1 MNQSKPLSKSK
12 RSCCYYC
19 GKSMLDNS
27 LALHCKEV
35 HNKPKRVAGQTLLS
49 FASGSDRNEQ
59 ENQSKPDS
67 LPPSSLPPVS
77 SDDDRC
83 LSLPGVENRREK
95 RSRTEF
101 SEVASSADYTSDTT
115 SQSVVNEK
123 LDLILTQLSNLDLKI
138 TTSASYSL
146 LL

>member
-1 MNQSKPLSKSK
+1 
-12 RSCCYYC
+12 
-19 GKSMLDNS
+19 MLDNS
-27 LALHCKEV
+27 LALNCKEV
-35 HNKPKRVAGQTLLS
+35 HNKTKQVAGQTLLS

-67 LPPSSLPPVS
+67 LPS

-101 SEVASSADYTSDTT
+101 SEVASSVDYTSDTQHH
-115 SQSVVNEK
+115 SQ
-123 LDLILTQLSNLDLKI
+123 
-138 TTSASYSL
+138 
-146 LL
+146 